1 LSSFEN
7 FGLLKTSL
15 QQLARMGIQSPTPIQ
30 AATIPPLLEGKDVI
44 AQACTGSGKTLA
56 FGLPLVEFVD
66 PGKLCVQ
73 ALVLVPTR
81 ELAIQ
86 VAEVLDG
93 LGRADGLRTTVLVGG
108 RSLGPQEAALR
119 KGVHIVVGAPGR
131 VLDLIKRG
139 VLKLDKLSFLVLD
152 EADEMLDQG
161 FMHDVKAILSHAP
174 APEKR
179 QTALFSAT
187 HPGWVDK
194 TSANFVFN
202 PVRVKIDPLPSQR
215 PNIDNIVQEIP
226 EGTRMPALLQ
236 LLDARDGLSIVFTR
250 TKHGAKKLSKLL
262 AAQGYPVEALQG
274 NMSQNARE
282 RVMKQFRSG
291 EVQILV
297 ATNVAARGL
306 DLDGVTSVINFELP
320 ETGELLTHRVGR
332 TGRMGKA
339 GTATTLVTPSEM
351 QRFSQLQRTV
361 SHPFRREVWT
371 PEAGARRV
379 AALAPS
385 EARPPQS
392 GPRPQSAGQGRPPA
406 AGQGRPPAAGQRHG
420 NAGQGRPV
428 PATQGRPAA
437 STAGRAT
444 GSSQGQARTGA
455 AAPSRAQ
462 APSGQGRGQ
471 SSGQGRQHGGGAQA
485 RPPASGQPFAS
496 NEGPRQPGPRRRAV

>member
-1 LSSFEN
+1 MSSFEN

-15 QQLARMGIQSPTPIQ
+15 NVLTKMGIQTPTPIQ

-66 PGKLCVQ
+66 PSKLCVQ

-108 RSLGPQEAALR
+108 RSIGPQETTLR

-226 EGTRMPALLQ
+226 EGTRMPALVR

-262 AAQGYPVEALQG
+262 ASQGYPVEALQG

-351 QRFSQLQRTV
+351 QRFNQLQRTV

-371 PEAGARRV
+371 PAAGALRLTGV
-379 AALAPS
+379 DPTVDD
-385 EARPPQS
+385 RPPLQRHHGRAPLS
-392 GPRPQSAGQGRPPA
+392 GQGRSQNSNQARPA
-406 AGQGRPPAAGQRHG
+406 ASHQGRPNSGGHGRAA
-420 NAGQGRPV
+420 ASAQGRPGSAHGR
-428 PATQGRPAA
+428 PAASGQGRPAA
-437 STAGRAT
+437 TE
-444 GSSQGQARTGA
+444 QG
-455 AAPSRAQ
+455 RAQ
-462 APSGQGRGQ
+462 APGQGRPAAPAPGQ
-471 SSGQGRQHGGGAQA
+471 QF
-485 RPPASGQPFAS
+485 PS
-496 NEGPRQPGPRRRAV
+496 NEGPRRQPAPRRRAV